1 MESCSMNRTL
11 IRSTRRGP
19 VALGVR
25 LGTIVTIVV
34 ALGAAGLSTPSSAT
48 ASPGPRGGGA
58 AISWKACDPPDS
70 GLECARVA
78 VPLDWDKPNGQQIE
92 LAVIRHLASRPAER
106 IGSMFVNPGGPG
118 ASGVG
123 LVQGLSDV
131 LDTWGDG
138 RFDVVSWDP
147 RGTNDSTPVDC
158 FTSDAARDQFWAGAS
173 IPITKAESKAYQRKT
188 VDLARRCGQVNG
200 DLLDHISTAD
210 TARDLD
216 ALRGLVGD
224 DRLTYVGLSYG
235 SMIGQTYVN
244 LFPKRIRAMVLDGI
258 VDPVE
263 YTKSAEAR
271 VTDQSSSF
279 DAVFDTFLQMCE
291 SAGAGHC
298 ALAGHGETVAQRVA
312 RVFDTA
318 LRSSIPAP
326 HSDPP
331 GALDYADLILAAYN
345 PLRVRADWAG
355 FATDLNAA
363 ADGDASAME
372 DVARALRTPAGFAGA
387 TTSSA
392 ISCVDGP
399 ARKPAQSWPS
409 VIPKFTDTSTMY
421 GPLLGWWLWAPCASN
436 WPGRST
442 DRYAGPWGAMTTTP
456 ILLMNNRNDP
466 ATGYQDAVAAEKR
479 LGNAVLLTE
488 DGYGHLT
495 MNDPSRCVDQVRT
508 RYLVSLVPPARGTVC
523 KADVSPFG

>member
-1 MESCSMNRTL
+1 MNRTL
-11 IRSTRRGP
+11 IRSTRGGA
-19 VALGVR
+19 VALVVR
-25 LGTIVTIVV
+25 LGTIVTVV
-34 ALGAAGLSTPSSAT
+34 LAFVAVSLSAPNSAA
-48 ASPGPRGGGA
+48 ASPGPRGGSA
-58 AISWKACDPPDS
+58 AINWTACDPPGS

-78 VPLDWDKPNGQQIE
+78 VPLDWDKPHGKQIG
-92 LAVIRHLASRPAER
+92 LSVIRHLATRPAER

-123 LVQGLSDV
+123 IVRDLSDV
-131 LDTWGDG
+131 LDRWGAG

-147 RGTNDSTPVDC
+147 RGTNDSTPANC

-173 IPITKAESKAYQRKT
+173 IPFTKAASKAYQRKT
-188 VDLARRCGQVNG
+188 VDLARRCGQVSG

-224 DRLTYVGLSYG
+224 DLLTYVGLSYG
-235 SMIGQTYVN
+235 SMIGQTYIN
-244 LFPKRIRAMVLDGI
+244 LFPTHIRAMVLDGI
-258 VDPVE
+258 VDPVA

-271 VTDQSSSF
+271 VTDQASAF
-279 DAVFDTFLQMCE
+279 DAVFGTFLELCE

-318 LRSSIPAP
+318 RRSSIPAP

-331 GALDYADLILAAYN
+331 GALDYADLILASYN

-355 FATDLNAA
+355 FAEDLNAA
-363 ADGDASAME
+363 ADGDASRME

-387 TTSSA
+387 TTSAS
-392 ISCVDGP
+392 ISCVDAS
-399 ARKPAQSWPS
+399 ARKPSQSWPS
-409 VIPKFTDTSTMY
+409 VIPKFTDTSTLY

-442 DRYAGPWGAMTTTP
+442 DRYDGPWGATTTTP
-456 ILLMNNRNDP
+456 ILLMNNRHDP
-466 ATGYQDAVAAEKR
+466 ATGYQNAVAAEQR

-495 MNDPSRCVDQVRT
+495 MNDPSQCVDQVRT
-508 RYLVSLVPPARGTVC
+508 RYLLTLVPPARGTVC
-523 KADVSPFG
+523 KADVPPFG